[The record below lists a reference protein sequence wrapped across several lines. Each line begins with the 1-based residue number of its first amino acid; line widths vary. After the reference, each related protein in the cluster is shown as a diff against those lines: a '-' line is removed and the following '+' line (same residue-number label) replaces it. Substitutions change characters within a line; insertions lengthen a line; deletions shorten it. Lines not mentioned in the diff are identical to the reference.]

1 MSPTLVARTG
11 QVTPAPDGPHVE
23 QIGWG
28 VARQVARVLAEAL
41 AGQGRGA
48 PALLAELSGLAER
61 PGFVVHVV
69 FAGRTAVA
77 ASLVQLSADDDL
89 ALHLGDVVAE
99 PDPLQ
104 ARWLREALVVRALHD
119 AAAAGVP
126 WLAVTSPPVT
136 NGSTHREGDVSH
148 AEDLDLGRFGFG

>member
-23 QIGWG
+23 QVGWG
-28 VARQVARVLAEAL
+28 VARQVARVLGDAL
-41 AGQGRGA
+41 DAQGRGR
-48 PALLAELSGLAER
+48 PALLEALSGLAER

-69 FAGRTAVA
+69 LAGRTAVA
-77 ASLVQLSADDDL
+77 ASLVQLAGDDDL

-99 PDPLQ
+99 PDPAR

-126 WLAVTSPPVT
+126 WLAVASPDGPA
-136 NGSTHREGDVSH
+136 EGDLSH
-148 AEDLDLGRFGFG
+148 ADQLDLGRFGFG